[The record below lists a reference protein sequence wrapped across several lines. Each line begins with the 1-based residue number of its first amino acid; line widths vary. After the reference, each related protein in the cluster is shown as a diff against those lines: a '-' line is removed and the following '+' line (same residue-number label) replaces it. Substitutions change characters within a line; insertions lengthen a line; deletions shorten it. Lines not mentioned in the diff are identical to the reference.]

1 MTSEP
6 LLNGLFIKSVTMS
19 RNLKSAPA
27 LISTPVLIT
36 ILIPFPPD
44 RLNCL
49 T

>member
-6 LLNGLFIKSVTMS
+6 LLNDLLIKSVTMS
-19 RNLKSAPA
+19 HNFKNTPA
-27 LISTPVLIT
+27 LISIAVLIT
-36 ILIPFPPD
+36 ILLPFPPD